1 MATHENTTPD
11 HVHAAFEG
19 DLAKSYNSRT
29 GGCNIL
35 LADHLISLITPHLPP
50 ATLPLR
56 ILDNACGPAV
66 LTTQCL
72 KNHAISSHS
81 ALHIS
86 AVDLSADFIS
96 ANRALIASHPEW
108 TSNGV
113 TVDTEIMN
121 GIDLKF
127 PDNTF
132 DVSFTSLA
140 LFAFPDPV
148 KGASELHRT
157 LKPNGIAALTTWKNP
172 GWLSLLHEVERRLR
186 PGQEPTRFP
195 SLETWSVPG
204 KLTQTL
210 REGGFQEVEEGEIRA
225 YAFWENLEVAAENIS
240 ETLRMMVGK
249 GWSEEEKEKM
259 GQGFEE
265 VMREGWGEVIMGKGG
280 RVGFEMVA
288 WTGVGRK

>member
-1 MATHENTTPD
+1 MATHANTTPD
-11 HVHAAFEG
+11 HVHSIFEG
-19 DLAKSYNSRT
+19 DMAESYNSRT

-50 ATLPLR
+50 STSPLR

-72 KNHAISSHS
+72 KNHAIISHP

-86 AVDLSADFIS
+86 AVDISADFIS
-96 ANRALIASHPEW
+96 ANRALIASHPEY
-108 TSNGV
+108 TSNSV
-113 TVDTEIMN
+113 TIDTEIMN
-121 GIDLKF
+121 GMDLKF
-127 PDNTF
+127 PNDTF
-132 DVSFTSLA
+132 DISFTSLA

-148 KGASELHRT
+148 KGTSELHRT

-186 PGQEPTRFP
+186 PGQELTRFP
-195 SLETWSVPG
+195 MLEIWSVPG
-204 KLTQTL
+204 KLAQTL
-210 REGGFQEVEEGEIRA
+210 REGGFQDVEEGEVRA
-225 YAFWENLEVAAENIS
+225 YALWESLEEAAEKMC

-249 GWSEEEKEKM
+249 GWSEGEKEKM
-259 GQGFEE
+259 AEGFKE
-265 VMREGWGEVIMGKGG
+265 VMREGWGELIRSKGG